1 MESAALAA
9 RVPFAFSS
17 GVPGDQ
23 VMTIRRLLAVSVATL
38 AAPTISASACS
49 CSPEIDR
56 MQTLI
61 DSKLGT
67 TVGSGRSA
75 PESPGALL
83 HRQPTPGSIA
93 EAESKLGE
101 LAPQTIEAVTA
112 AMERAR
118 KADLADDKI
127 ACEQALA
134 DARRELGP

>member
-1 MESAALAA
+1 
-9 RVPFAFSS
+9 
-17 GVPGDQ
+17 
-23 VMTIRRLLAVSVATL
+23 MTIRRLLAVSVATL
-38 AAPTISASACS
+38 AAPTISAYAGP

-61 DSKLGT
+61 DAKLGT

-75 PESPGALL
+75 PQSPGALL

-101 LAPQTIEAVTA
+101 LPPQTVEAVTA

-118 KADLADDKI
+118 KADLADDKV

-134 DARRELGP
+134 EARRELGP